1 MPRQTLTHPDGPVVV
16 SEATFTAL
24 ATIRK
29 LNLIHDLYGNAVIA
43 RQNYEAIIPLL
54 ETGESGEAVPAIDE
68 SELAERGFTVCPA
81 LPWLFVAVDRPD
93 QGLPERVAFPQH
105 ATESEAATLKLA
117 IAVPASLV
125 LIDGPIKEK
134 AKLSFIKCEGTVSIL
149 VSAYREGYLSAVKPM
164 VIALEKLGQGHVLP
178 PPDMLEALWTAL
190 AKLDD
195 V

>member
-1 MPRQTLTHPDGPVVV
+1 MTFRALT
-16 SEATFTAL
+16 A
-24 ATIRK
+24 IRK
-29 LNLIHDLYGNAVIA
+29 LNLIQDLYSNAVIG
-43 RQNYEAIIPLL
+43 RSNYDAVAALINPTDPSPDSAEVDRAIN
-54 ETGESGEAVPAIDE
+54 ET
-68 SELAERGFTVCPA
+68 ELAERGFTHCPS
-81 LPWLFVAVDRPD
+81 LPWLFVATDRPD

-105 ATESEAATLKLA
+105 ATASEAATLRLA
-117 IAVPASLV
+117 ISVPASLV

-164 VIALEKLGQGHVLP
+164 VIALEKLGHAHVLP

-190 AKLDD
+190 EKLDD